1 MWIKLYDGCS
11 EVKTIEALDIIFE
24 NAKVDVESFK
34 EPFGVVR
41 KILRYYR
48 KDIPLRPRYLYDAD
62 AVYFYNFD
70 NAIRGI
76 VNEKKRRDLA
86 ERGDIMTSL
95 WAPLTYYLGLNGG
108 RIIGKNNA
116 NIDMILAGQRSDG
129 IFKLLE
135 YLSMKYASR
144 GNLLLLPNAKNHLG
158 IRRLNSDKFILSE
171 DKIDQFLFWCMGEGL
186 IEYFDNELE
195 NVIDWILSE
204 HLECL
209 FSEKFFNHSLVEI
222 EEGKVIIQIKR
233 EDIKKDNIQSLICD
247 NSKIETY
254 KYRDFQDKDW
264 QVYFDRLNK
273 VIAYRNAVDFESHLP
288 FEWI

>member
-1 MWIKLYDGCS
+1 MKI
-11 EVKTIEALDIIFE
+11 IEILDIIFE
-24 NAKVDVESFK
+24 NAKVDVESFR

-41 KILRYYR
+41 KQLRYYR
-48 KDIPLRPRYLYDAD
+48 EDIPARPRYLYDAD

-70 NAIRGI
+70 NAISGI

-116 NIDMILAGQRSDG
+116 NIDMILVGQRSNG

-144 GNLLLLPNAKNHLG
+144 GNLLLLPNTKNHLG
-158 IRRLNSDKFILSE
+158 IRRLNSDKFIMSE

-186 IEYFDNELE
+186 IEYFDNKLE

-209 FSEKFFNHSLVEI
+209 FSEKFFTHSLVEI

-247 NSKIETY
+247 NSKVETY

-273 VIAYRNAVDFESHLP
+273 VIAYRNSVDFESHLP

>member
-1 MWIKLYDGCS
+1 M
-11 EVKTIEALDIIFE
+11 KTIEALDIIFE